1 MHIFLA
7 RRERSFKIQVVLL
20 KSSYETA
27 DYHLW
32 KNRSCESICNIRLEQ
47 RIRQIG
53 GKAELE
59 TGTGTSFETKF
70 RVSVSRLRSNNQR
83 YELG

>member
-1 MHIFLA
+1 MENIVH
-7 RRERSFKIQVVLL
+7 
-20 KSSYETA
+20 
-27 DYHLW
+27 
-32 KNRSCESICNIRLEQ
+32 ESICNMRLEQ